1 MAEDIA
7 RRIVIVETSSR
18 NSEEYERKRQ
28 ELIKMHDNKRRE
40 INLRQLQEELA
51 IKNEL
56 ERERI
61 GLLEKYY
68 KRKLEIDSDVDVV

>member
-7 RRIVIVETSSR
+7 RRIVIVETGSR

-28 ELIKMHDNKRRE
+28 ELIKMHDNRRRE
-40 INLRQLQEELA
+40 TKLRQLQEELA
-51 IKNEL
+51 VKNEL

-68 KRKLEIDSDVDVV
+68 KRKLEIDGDVV

>member
-1 MAEDIA
+1 MAKDIA
-7 RRIVIVETSSR
+7 RRIVIVETSSI

-51 IKNEL
+51 VKNEL

>member
-18 NSEEYERKRQ
+18 NSEEYERKRK

-51 IKNEL
+51 VKNEL

>member
-40 INLRQLQEELA
+40 INLR
-51 IKNEL
+51 
-56 ERERI
+56 
-61 GLLEKYY
+61 
-68 KRKLEIDSDVDVV
+68 

>member
-7 RRIVIVETSSR
+7 RRIVIVETSFR

-51 IKNEL
+51 VKNEL

>member
-51 IKNEL
+51 VKNEL